1 MFADVVAILVIGS
14 NLITIRIILKHT
26 TSTLPLFTCKD
37 VCQVIINFHTLY
49 T

>member
-37 VCQVIINFHTLY
+37 VCQVR
-49 T
+49 